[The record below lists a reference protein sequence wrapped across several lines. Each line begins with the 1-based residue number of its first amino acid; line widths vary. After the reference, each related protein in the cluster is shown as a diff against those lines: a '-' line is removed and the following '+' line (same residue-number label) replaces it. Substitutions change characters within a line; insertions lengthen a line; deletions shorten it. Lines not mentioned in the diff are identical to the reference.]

1 MKGGEELYD
10 YLIEDTTTLPLKAA
24 EVHQIGLDEVIRIK
38 KEMEAIKE
46 EVGFEGTLPEFFNHL
61 RTDAKFKAESRDALR
76 DGYYAIGKKVDARIA
91 EQFSTIPESPLEIRA
106 VEPFREK
113 TAAGGSYQQGTPDG
127 SRSGIFSYRS
137 EEHTS
142 ELQSL
147 MRISYAVFCLK

>member
-91 EQFSTIPESPLEIRA
+91 EQFSTIPESPLEICP
-106 VEPFREK
+106 VEPFREQQA
-113 TAAGGSYQQGTPDG
+113 AAGSSHHGPPHGPRPAILSSTARPARRRFG
-127 SRSGIFSYRS
+127 
-137 EEHTS
+137 
-142 ELQSL
+142 
-147 MRISYAVFCLK
+147 

>member
-106 VEPFREK
+106 
-113 TAAGGSYQQGTPDG
+113 
-127 SRSGIFSYRS
+127 RS

-147 MRISYAVFCLK
+147 MRISYAVFCLKKQKTTTHI

>member
-1 MKGGEELYD
+1 MKGGEKLYD

-91 EQFSTIPESPLEIRA
+91 E
-106 VEPFREK
+106 
-113 TAAGGSYQQGTPDG
+113 
-127 SRSGIFSYRS
+127 RS
-137 EEHTS
+137 EEQTS

-147 MRISYAVFCLK
+147 MRISYAVFCLKNKT